1 MKSVSPE
8 RVIALVSIAV
18 PMTLLMLGL
27 SAPKYGGPRSAH
39 SQVVSQVLKR
49 SGRVAGRG
57 CTMDMN
63 SRPHF
68 QTLIHEM
75 ISTAVSIA
83 DRL

>member
-8 RVIALVSIAV
+8 RVIALVSVIV
-18 PMTLLMLGL
+18 PMTLLILGL
-27 SAPKYGGPRSAH
+27 SAPKSEVPGSAH
-39 SQVVSQVLKR
+39 SQVVSQALKR
-49 SGRVAGRG
+49 PGRVAALG

-63 SRPHF
+63 SRPHL
-68 QTLIHEM
+68 QPLIHDM